1 MVNIISCNLQKK
13 NHQKNDLNFFYQSGK
28 VPSNMSDTS
37 SGAQVDGEV
46 SATVAEKTEDAAK
59 QGDDSSKEAANCDN
73 VKEQERAHGS
83 TDDSSKF
90 CEGGGKINDEVK
102 VVSRRST
109 VSSYVDYSRVPPSG
123 SNSVASI
130 FKAASAKEPTFP
142 VKLHL
147 ILSNPEYEGKTIV

>member
-1 MVNIISCNLQKK
+1 
-13 NHQKNDLNFFYQSGK
+13 
-28 VPSNMSDTS
+28 MSDTL
-37 SGAQVDGEV
+37 SGPLVDGEV

-59 QGDDSSKEAANCDN
+59 QGGDSPKQAANHDN
-73 VKEQERAHGS
+73 VEEKEPAHGS
-83 TDDSSKF
+83 TDGSSKF
-90 CEGGGKINDEVK
+90 CEGGGKVNDEIK

-147 ILSNPEYEGKTIV
+147 ILSNPEYEGKRIDSLDSM

>member
-1 MVNIISCNLQKK
+1 
-13 NHQKNDLNFFYQSGK
+13 
-28 VPSNMSDTS
+28 MSDLLS
-37 SGAQVDGEV
+37 VPQDNVEI
-46 SATVAEKTEDAAK
+46 SAAVTEKAENAEKK
-59 QGDDSSKEAANCDN
+59 VDDSPNQSARHSKVE
-73 VKEQERAHGS
+73 EQERAHGLAES
-83 TDDSSKF
+83 PSKC
-90 CEGGGKINDEVK
+90 CEAAGKINNEAK

-147 ILSNPEYEGKTIV
+147 ILSNPEYEGKRLVWIRCSADVPDVRC